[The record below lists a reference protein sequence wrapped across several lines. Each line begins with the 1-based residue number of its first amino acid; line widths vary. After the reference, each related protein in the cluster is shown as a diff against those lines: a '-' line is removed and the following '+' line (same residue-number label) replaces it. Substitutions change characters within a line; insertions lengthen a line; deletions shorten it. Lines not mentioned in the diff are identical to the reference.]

1 MIMMKGLPAIIPLG
15 LTLAATTAAA
25 QTVSSSTAPSAPVQ
39 ETASVDDILVTAQRR
54 SQSLQE
60 VPITMN
66 VMGAQEIEQA
76 RIVQV
81 TDVANRTVG
90 LNFDAFPASQPRPAI
105 RGIGSSDRGAAGDP
119 STAVFIDEVYM
130 GRPAAVAFDAFDVA
144 RIEVLK
150 GPQGT
155 LWGKNVVG
163 GAIHVVNQRPSLSG
177 FDASVATTYGN
188 YDKFDVAG
196 FVNAPLSD
204 TLALRVSASSRTH
217 DGFVRNTYLNNRV
230 EDQDTKSLRA
240 QLLFRPDDRLTVV
253 LGIDGTRDRATA
265 QARHTIGV
273 DPASSTAAVWRPT
286 IDLDHKTTRMD
297 TNGYDKRDTYGVR
310 LGVDWTFDHFV
321 LSSISSWRKLD
332 YTSFGD
338 GDGGNPTTNALNIR
352 GNQIDQTTFGSQEV
366 RLSALPGSRFA
377 WVLGGYSYH
386 ADTER
391 SDIFAL
397 DSPPQPKG
405 TFGAIDRYD
414 QKNIT
419 DSHAA
424 FADATYAVTD
434 RLNVFG
440 GVRYS
445 KDKKDYDVANAAS
458 TALLRARE
466 RFTIS
471 ASDSWGEVTYRLGG
485 DYKLAERVMSY
496 GVISSGF
503 KSGGFQDTATTGVSA
518 ATPFSPETAT
528 NYEVGLK
535 AEFFN
540 RTLLFN
546 PSLFWTDY
554 TDLQVRR
561 TVGFDT
567 ITTNAGSARIKGFE
581 LTSRWEPVEGLSLGV
596 AYAYNDARFRNLVEN
611 GQDFSGNR
619 LTRNPKTKWTV
630 SPAYERRLGSGAVLS
645 GAVDIQYES
654 FIFDDID
661 NNALNVRPAK
671 TLVDARL
678 VFISPDG
685 HWEASLWGKNLGDE
699 VYITHQYIL
708 TGGQF
713 AFYGEPRTFGA
724 TVRWRY

>member
-1 MIMMKGLPAIIPLG
+1 MTKGFHAIIPLG
-15 LTLAATTAAA
+15 LALAAAGAA
-25 QTVSSSTAPSAPVQ
+25 QAQTPP
-39 ETASVDDILVTAQRR
+39 ASPDTTTTGQDAARIDDVIVTAQRR
-54 SQSLQE
+54 SQNLQD

-66 VMGAQEIEQA
+66 VMGAEEVEQA

-81 TDVANRTVG
+81 SDVANRTVG

-177 FDASVATTYGN
+177 FDASVAATLRN
-188 YDKFDVAG
+188 YDRVDVAG
-196 FVNAPLSD
+196 FANLPLGD
-204 TLALRVSASSRTH
+204 TLALRLSASSRTH
-217 DGFVRNTYLNNRV
+217 DGYVRNTYLGNRV

-240 QLLFRPDDRLTVV
+240 QLLFRPTDNLSIV

-273 DPASSTAAVWRPT
+273 DPASGTAAVWRPT
-286 IDLDHKTTRMD
+286 IDPDRDTTRMD
-297 TNGYDKRDTYGVR
+297 TNGYDERDTWGVR
-310 LGVDWTFDHFV
+310 LGVDWTFDDFV
-321 LSSISSWRKLD
+321 LSSISSWRRLD
-332 YTSFGD
+332 YNSFGD

-352 GNQIDQTTFGSQEV
+352 GDQIEKTSFGSQEL
-366 RLSALPGSRFA
+366 RLSALPGSRLG
-377 WVLGGYSYH
+377 WVVGAYYFH
-386 ADTER
+386 ADTDR
-391 SDIFAL
+391 TDIFRL
-397 DSPPQPKG
+397 DSPPQPSG

-414 QKNIT
+414 QSNIT
-419 DSHAA
+419 ESVAA
-424 FADATYAVTD
+424 FADATWAATD
-434 RLNVFG
+434 RFNIFG
-440 GVRYS
+440 GLRWS
-445 KDKKDYDVANAAS
+445 KDEKDYDVSNAAS

-471 ASDSWGEVTYRLGG
+471 ASDSWDELTYRLGG
-485 DYKLAERVMSY
+485 DYQLADHVMAY

-528 NYEVGLK
+528 NYEIGLK
-535 AEFFN
+535 AELFD
-540 RTLLFN
+540 RALLLN

-581 LTSRWEPVEGLSLGV
+581 LTSRWEPVEGLSLGL
-596 AYAYNDARFRNLVEN
+596 AYAWNHARFEELIDN
-611 GQDFSGNR
+611 GRDFSGNR
-619 LTRNPKTKWTV
+619 LTRNPEHKWTF
-630 SPAYERRLGSGAVLS
+630 SPAYERTLGTGAVLS
-645 GAVDIQYES
+645 GTVDVQYES

-678 VFISPDG
+678 RFTSPDG
-685 HWEASLWGKNLGDE
+685 RWEASLWGKNLGDE

>member
-1 MIMMKGLPAIIPLG
+1 MAKGFSAVIPLG
-15 LTLAATTAAA
+15 LTLAATSVAA
-25 QTVSSSTAPSAPVQ
+25 QAVQTPVSAPAPEAQ
-39 ETASVDDILVTAQRR
+39 EVASVDDIVVTAQRR
-54 SQSLQE
+54 SQNLQD

-76 RIVQV
+76 RIAQV
-81 TDVANRTVG
+81 ADVANRTVG

-163 GAIHVVNQRPSLSG
+163 GAIHVVSQRPSLSG
-177 FDASVATTYGN
+177 FDASVAATYGN
-188 YDKFDVAG
+188 YDKIDLAG
-196 FVNAPLSD
+196 FVNVPLSD
-204 TLALRVSASSRTH
+204 TLAFRLSASSRTH
-217 DGFVRNTYLNNRV
+217 DGYVRNTYLNNRV

-240 QLLFRPDDRLTVV
+240 QLLFKPNDDLTVV
-253 LGIDGTRDRATA
+253 LGIDGTRDRATS
-265 QARHTIGV
+265 QARHVIGV
-273 DPASSTAAVWRPT
+273 DPSSSTAGVWRPV
-286 IDLDHKTTRMD
+286 IDRDRETTRMD
-297 TNGYDKRDTYGVR
+297 TNGYDRRDTYGVR
-310 LGVDWTFDHFV
+310 LGVDWTFDHFA
-321 LSSISSWRKLD
+321 LSSISSIRKLD
-332 YTSFGD
+332 YDNFGD
-338 GDGGNPTTNALNIR
+338 GDGSNPTNQILNIR
-352 GNQIDQTTFGSQEV
+352 GQQVDQTTFGSQEL
-366 RLSALPGSRFA
+366 RLSALPGSRLA
-377 WVLGGYSYH
+377 WVLGAYYYRG
-386 ADTER
+386 DTDR
-391 SDIFAL
+391 TDIFAL
-397 DSPPQPKG
+397 DRPPALG
-405 TFGAIDRYD
+405 TFANIDRYD

-419 DSHAA
+419 NSIAA
-424 FADATYAVTD
+424 FADATYALTD
-434 RLNVFG
+434 RANVFAG
-440 GVRYS
+440 IRYS
-445 KDKKDYDVANAAS
+445 KDEKDYDVSNAAS

-471 ASDSWGEVTYRLGG
+471 ASESWDQITYRVGG
-485 DYKLAERVMSY
+485 DYKLADHIMAY
-496 GVISSGF
+496 GVIATGF
-503 KSGGFQDTATTGVSA
+503 KSGGFQDTASTGVSA
-518 ATPFSPETAT
+518 GTPFEPETAV
-528 NYEVGLK
+528 NYEIGLK
-535 AEFFN
+535 AEFFD

-581 LTSRWEPVEGLSLGV
+581 LTSRWEPVDGLSMGL
-596 AYAYNDARFRNLVEN
+596 AYAYNDARFEDLIDGGN
-611 GQDFSGNR
+611 DYSGNR
-619 LTRNPKTKWTV
+619 LTRNPKHKATF
-630 SPAYERRLGSGAVLS
+630 SPAYERTLGSGATVS
-645 GAVDIQYES
+645 GAVDVAYES

-671 TLVDARL
+671 ILVDARL
-678 VFISPDG
+678 GFTSPDG

-713 AFYGEPRTFGA
+713 AYYGEPRTFGA
-724 TVRWRY
+724 TLRWKY

>member
-1 MIMMKGLPAIIPLG
+1 MTKGFHAIIPLG
-15 LTLAATTAAA
+15 LALAAAGAA
-25 QTVSSSTAPSAPVQ
+25 QAQTPP
-39 ETASVDDILVTAQRR
+39 ASPDTTTTGQDAARIDDVIVTAQRR
-54 SQSLQE
+54 SQNLQD

-66 VMGAQEIEQA
+66 VMGAEEVEQA

-81 TDVANRTVG
+81 SDVANRTVG

-177 FDASVATTYGN
+177 FDASVAATLGN
-188 YDKFDVAG
+188 YDRVDVAG
-196 FVNAPLSD
+196 FANLPLGD
-204 TLALRVSASSRTH
+204 TLALRLSASSRTH
-217 DGFVRNTYLNNRV
+217 DGYVRNTYLDNRV

-240 QLLFRPDDRLTVV
+240 QLLFRPTDNLNIV

-273 DPASSTAAVWRPT
+273 DPASGTAAVWRPT
-286 IDLDHKTTRMD
+286 IDPDRDTTRMD
-297 TNGYDKRDTYGVR
+297 TNGYDERDTWGVR
-310 LGVDWTFDHFV
+310 LGVDWTFDDFV
-321 LSSISSWRKLD
+321 LSSISSWRRLD
-332 YTSFGD
+332 YNSFGD

-352 GNQIDQTTFGSQEV
+352 GDQIEETSFGSQEL
-366 RLSALPGSRFA
+366 RLSALPGSRLG
-377 WVLGGYSYH
+377 WVVGAYYFH
-386 ADTER
+386 ADTDR
-391 SDIFAL
+391 SDIFRL
-397 DSPPQPKG
+397 DSPPQPSG

-414 QKNIT
+414 QSNIT
-419 DSHAA
+419 ESVAA
-424 FADATYAVTD
+424 FADATWAATD
-434 RLNVFG
+434 RFNIFG
-440 GVRYS
+440 GLRWS
-445 KDKKDYDVANAAS
+445 KDEKDYDVSNAAS

-471 ASDSWGEVTYRLGG
+471 ASDSWDELTYRLGG
-485 DYKLAERVMSY
+485 DYQLADHVMAY

-535 AEFFN
+535 AELFD
-540 RTLLFN
+540 RALLLN

-581 LTSRWEPVEGLSLGV
+581 LTSRWEPVEGLSLGL
-596 AYAYNDARFRNLVEN
+596 AYAWNHARFEELIDN
-611 GQDFSGNR
+611 GRDFSGNR
-619 LTRNPKTKWTV
+619 LTRNPEHKWTF
-630 SPAYERRLGSGAVLS
+630 SPAYERTLGTGVVVSGT
-645 GAVDIQYES
+645 VDVQYES

-678 VFISPDG
+678 GFTSPDG
-685 HWEASLWGKNLGDE
+685 RWEASLWGKNLGDE

>member
-1 MIMMKGLPAIIPLG
+1 MTKGFHAIIPLG
-15 LTLAATTAAA
+15 LALAAAGAA
-25 QTVSSSTAPSAPVQ
+25 QAQTPPAPADASATSQ
-39 ETASVDDILVTAQRR
+39 EAARIDDVIVTAQRR
-54 SQSLQE
+54 SQNLQD

-66 VMGAQEIEQA
+66 VMGAAEVEQA

-81 TDVANRTVG
+81 SDVANRTVG

-177 FDASVATTYGN
+177 FDASVAATLGN
-188 YDKFDVAG
+188 YDRLDLAG
-196 FVNAPLSD
+196 YANLPLGD
-204 TLALRVSASSRTH
+204 TLALRLSASSRTH
-217 DGFVRNTYLNNRV
+217 DGYVHNTYLDNRV

-240 QLLFRPDDRLTVV
+240 QLLFQPSDNLSIV
-253 LGIDGTRDRATA
+253 LGVDGTRDRATA

-273 DPASSTAAVWRPT
+273 DPASGTAAVWRPT
-286 IDLDHKTTRMD
+286 IDRDRDTTRMD
-297 TNGYDKRDTYGVR
+297 TNGHDERDTWGVR
-310 LGVDWTFDHFV
+310 LGVDWTFDDFV
-321 LSSISSWRKLD
+321 LSSISSWRRLD
-332 YTSFGD
+332 YNSFGD
-338 GDGGNPTTNALNIR
+338 GDGGNPTTNVLNIR
-352 GNQIDQTTFGSQEV
+352 GDQIEETSFGSQEL
-366 RLSALPGSRFA
+366 RLSALPGSRLG
-377 WVLGGYSYH
+377 WVVGAYYFH
-386 ADTER
+386 ADTDR
-391 SDIFAL
+391 TDIFRL
-397 DSPPQPKG
+397 DSPPQPSG

-414 QKNIT
+414 QSNIT
-419 DSHAA
+419 ESVAA
-424 FADATYAVTD
+424 FADATWAATD
-434 RLNVFG
+434 RINIFG
-440 GVRYS
+440 GLRWS
-445 KDKKDYDVANAAS
+445 KDEKDYDVSNAAS

-471 ASDSWGEVTYRLGG
+471 ASDSWDELTYRVGG
-485 DYKLAERVMSY
+485 DYRLAEHVMAY

-503 KSGGFQDTATTGVSA
+503 KSGGFQDTAATGVSA

-528 NYEVGLK
+528 NYEIGLK
-535 AEFFN
+535 AELFD
-540 RTLLFN
+540 RALLLN

-581 LTSRWEPVEGLSLGV
+581 LTSRWEPVEGLSLGL
-596 AYAYNDARFRNLVEN
+596 AYAWNDARFEELVDN
-611 GQDFSGNR
+611 GRDFSGNR
-619 LTRNPKTKWTV
+619 LTRNPEHKWTF
-630 SPAYERRLGSGAVLS
+630 SPAYERTLGSGAVIS
-645 GAVDIQYES
+645 GAVDVQYES

-678 VFISPDG
+678 GFTSPDG
-685 HWEASLWGKNLGDE
+685 RWEASLWGKNLGDE

-713 AFYGEPRTFGA
+713 AFYGEPRTFGG

>member
-1 MIMMKGLPAIIPLG
+1 MAKGFSAAIPLG
-15 LTLAATTAAA
+15 LTLAATSVAA
-25 QTVSSSTAPSAPVQ
+25 QTAPISAPPAAPEAQ
-39 ETASVDDILVTAQRR
+39 EAASLDDVVVTAQRR
-54 SQSLQE
+54 SQNLQD

-66 VMGAQEIEQA
+66 VMGAHEIEQA
-76 RIVQV
+76 RIAQV

-177 FDASVATTYGN
+177 FDAGLAATYGN
-188 YDKFDVAG
+188 YDRIDVAG
-196 FVNAPLSD
+196 FANVPLSE
-204 TLALRVSASSRTH
+204 TLAFRLSASSRTH
-217 DGFVRNTYLNNRV
+217 DGYVRNTYLNNRV

-240 QLLFRPDDRLTVV
+240 QLLFQPNDRLNVV
-253 LGIDGTRDRATA
+253 LGVDGTRDRSTA

-273 DPASSTAAVWRPT
+273 DPASGTAAVWRPT
-286 IDLDHKTTRMD
+286 IDRDHKTTRMD
-297 TNGYDKRDTYGVR
+297 TNGYDQRDTYGVR
-310 LGVDWTFDHFV
+310 LGVDWTFDHFM
-321 LSSISSWRKLD
+321 LSSISSLRKLD
-332 YTSFGD
+332 YSSFGD

-352 GNQIDQTTFGSQEV
+352 GNQIDETNFGSQEL
-366 RLSALPGSRFA
+366 RLSALPGSRLA
-377 WVLGGYSYH
+377 WVVGGYFYR
-386 ADTER
+386 ADTQR
-391 SDIFAL
+391 TDIFAL
-397 DSPPQPKG
+397 DSPPQPRG

-419 DSHAA
+419 NSIAA
-424 FADATYAVTD
+424 FADATYAVND

-440 GVRYS
+440 GIRYS
-445 KDKKDYDVANAAS
+445 KDEKDYDVSNAAS

-471 ASDSWGEVTYRLGG
+471 ASDSWDQVTYRVGG
-485 DYKLAERVMSY
+485 TYKLADHIMTY
-496 GVISSGF
+496 GVISTGF
-503 KSGGFQDTATTGVSA
+503 KSGGFQDTASTGVSA
-518 ATPFSPETAT
+518 RTPFEPETAT
-528 NYEVGLK
+528 NYEIGLK

-581 LTSRWEPVEGLSLGV
+581 LTSRWEPVEGLSLGL
-596 AYAYNDARFRNLVEN
+596 AYAYNDARFEDLIDGGN
-611 GQDFSGNR
+611 DYSGNR
-619 LTRNPKTKWTV
+619 LTRNPKHKVTF
-630 SPAYERRLGSGAVLS
+630 SPAYERTLGSGATVS
-645 GAVDIQYES
+645 GAVDVAYES

-678 VFISPDG
+678 GFTSPDG
-685 HWEASLWGKNLGDE
+685 HWEASIWGKNLGDE

-724 TVRWRY
+724 TLRWKY

>member
-1 MIMMKGLPAIIPLG
+1 MTKGLHAIIPLG
-15 LTLAATTAAA
+15 LALAAAGAA
-25 QTVSSSTAPSAPVQ
+25 QAQTPPVATGPTATRQDA
-39 ETASVDDILVTAQRR
+39 ARIDDVIVTAQRR
-54 SQSLQE
+54 SQNLQD

-66 VMGAQEIEQA
+66 VMGAAEVEQA

-81 TDVANRTVG
+81 SDVANRTVG

-163 GAIHVVNQRPSLSG
+163 GAIHVVNQSPSLSG
-177 FDASVATTYGN
+177 FDTSVAATLGN
-188 YDKFDVAG
+188 YDRLDVAG
-196 FVNAPLSD
+196 FANLPLGD
-204 TLALRVSASSRTH
+204 TLALRLSASSRTH
-217 DGFVRNTYLNNRV
+217 DGYVRNTYLDNRV

-240 QLLFRPDDRLTVV
+240 QLLFQPSDNLSIV
-253 LGIDGTRDRATA
+253 LGVDGTRDRATA

-273 DPASSTAAVWRPT
+273 DPASGTAAVWRPT
-286 IDLDHKTTRMD
+286 IDRDRDTTRMD
-297 TNGYDKRDTYGVR
+297 TNGYDERDTWGVR
-310 LGVDWTFDHFV
+310 LGVDWTFDDFV
-321 LSSISSWRKLD
+321 LSSISSWRRLD
-332 YTSFGD
+332 YNSFGD
-338 GDGGNPTTNALNIR
+338 GDGGNPTTNVLNIR
-352 GNQIDQTTFGSQEV
+352 GDQIEETSFGSQEL
-366 RLSALPGSRFA
+366 RLSALPGSRLG
-377 WVLGGYSYH
+377 WVVGAYYFH
-386 ADTER
+386 ADTDR
-391 SDIFAL
+391 TDIFRL
-397 DSPPQPKG
+397 DSPPQPSG

-414 QKNIT
+414 QSNIT
-419 DSHAA
+419 ESVAA
-424 FADATYAVTD
+424 FADATWTATD
-434 RLNVFG
+434 RFNIFG
-440 GVRYS
+440 GLRWS
-445 KDKKDYDVANAAS
+445 KDEKDYDVSNAAS

-471 ASDSWGEVTYRLGG
+471 ASDSWDELTYRIGG
-485 DYKLAERVMSY
+485 DYQLADHVMAY

-528 NYEVGLK
+528 NYEIGLK
-535 AEFFN
+535 AELFD
-540 RTLLFN
+540 RALLLN

-581 LTSRWEPVEGLSLGV
+581 LTSRWEPVEGLSLGL
-596 AYAYNDARFRNLVEN
+596 AYAWNDARFEELIDN
-611 GQDFSGNR
+611 GRDFSGNR
-619 LTRNPKTKWTV
+619 LTRNPEHKWTF
-630 SPAYERRLGSGAVLS
+630 SPAYERTLASGAVVS
-645 GAVDIQYES
+645 GAVDVQYES

-671 TLVDARL
+671 MLVDARL
-678 VFISPDG
+678 GFTSPDG
-685 HWEASLWGKNLGDE
+685 RWEASLWGKNLGDE

-713 AFYGEPRTFGA
+713 ALYGEPRTFGA